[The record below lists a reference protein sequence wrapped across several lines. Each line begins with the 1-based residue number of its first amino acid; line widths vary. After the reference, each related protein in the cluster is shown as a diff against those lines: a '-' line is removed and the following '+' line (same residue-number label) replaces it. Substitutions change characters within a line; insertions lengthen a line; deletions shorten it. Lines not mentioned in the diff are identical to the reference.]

1 MYERNYECSTS
12 RAMGWGTN
20 TGSNIAYAI
29 ITGALIY
36 LALSGG
42 EPKKEVEQP
51 VKAQSQ
57 IEQIV
62 NQSDLK

>member
-1 MYERNYECSTS
+1 MYETRYESSTS

-20 TGSNIAYAI
+20 TGSNIVYAM

-42 EPKKEVEQP
+42 ESKKEVEQSI
-51 VKAQSQ
+51 KAPNQ

-62 NQSDLK
+62 NQSDLE